1 MNRSFAG
8 VAAVAWR
15 ESRTARRRLLLY
27 MSSIVFGV
35 AALVAIDSFA
45 DNATRTVQE
54 QARALLGG
62 DLALLSR
69 DTFPAPTLQLFD
81 SLSRAGFGVARQTT
95 FATMA
100 VAGDT
105 TAMRLVQVRG
115 VTEGFP
121 WYGGVETEPADSW
134 TALQD
139 RPIAV
144 VDSSLLVTLN
154 ASLGDTLSLGAER
167 FVIRGTIRSVTGEAA
182 VTATV
187 GPRVYVAD
195 RFLSRTALIGFGST
209 AEFEAVVKLPDDFS
223 AARFQGRFGTRLSK
237 SRVRIRTVAQNQ
249 AGLTISIDQLRN
261 FVSLVGLI
269 ALLLGGIGVASGV
282 HAFVLRKI
290 DTVAVLRCLGATSW
304 QVLIIY
310 VLQAAALGLVGAIV
324 GAVLGVG
331 AQFAL
336 PRLLQNYLP
345 PGVVVAFAPRAAFLG
360 LAIGVWVALVF
371 SLRPLLALRSISPLQ
386 ALRRDADAVVLRKV
400 RRDSSA
406 AVVTF
411 AAVASIFMMT
421 LSRADRWQA
430 GVGFGVAIFAA
441 IGAIWLVSAVLISAA
456 RRSVRPG
463 WPFVLRQAV
472 ASLHRPGNQ
481 TRAVVLSLGFGVF
494 LMSTL
499 YQAKTNILSQ
509 LNARIT
515 QLHANVA
522 FFDIQGDQAA
532 GVDSIVRASRDE
544 LEQRIPIVTV
554 RIAAING
561 RPADSLIAEANAA
574 GEAGGSGTG
583 SSSAGRGR
591 GTTPGASAAFDGGR
605 GGRGRV
611 FSRDWRATYGETLDS
626 FETIAAGR
634 WFGASRDGSAEVS
647 LDSALAPR
655 LNVTIGDVVTWN
667 VQGISVATTVTSFR
681 AVDHNRIQ
689 PTFPVIFS
697 PHAMDG
703 APQQFVFLV
712 QAPDARAVA
721 LLQRGVLRRYPNV
734 SSLDLTLVEQTIHDV
749 LAKVTTAIQFMAIIS
764 LCLAV
769 PVLFSAVAATRRER
783 LREGVLFKTL
793 GATRRQVGRMMVAEY
808 IILGGLGSL
817 AGVLLS
823 VGSAWALLHFLFKV
837 PYTPAVLP
845 AMAVSAGMTLVSVAI
860 GVLTGRE
867 VFATTPMA
875 ALREA

>member
-1 MNRSFAG
+1 MNSPFAG
-8 VAAVAWR
+8 LAAVAWR

-45 DNATRTVQE
+45 DNATRTVEE

-69 DTFPAPTLQLFD
+69 DTFPAPAMQLFD
-81 SLSRAGFGVARQTT
+81 SLSRAGIGVARQTT

-115 VTEGFP
+115 VTAGFP
-121 WYGGVETEPADSW
+121 WYGGVETEPAGTW
-134 TALQD
+134 TALQGS
-139 RPIAV
+139 PIAV
-144 VDSSLLVTLN
+144 VDRALLVTLN
-154 ASLGDTLSLGAER
+154 ASLGDTLSLGAEK
-167 FVIRGTIRSVTGEAA
+167 FVIRGTIKSVTGEAA

-195 RFLSRTALIGFGST
+195 RFLARTALIGFGST
-209 AEFEAVVKLPDDFS
+209 AEFEAVVRLPGNFS
-223 AARFQGRFGTRLSK
+223 AAQFQGRFGTRLAK
-237 SRVRIRTVAQNQ
+237 DRVRIRTVAANQ
-249 AGLTISIDQLRN
+249 ANLSRAIDQLRN
-261 FVSLVGLI
+261 FVSVVGLI

-282 HAFVLRKI
+282 HAFVIRKI

-304 QVLIIY
+304 QVLVIY
-310 VLQAAALGLVGAIV
+310 VLQAAAIGLVGATV
-324 GAVLGVG
+324 GAALGVG

-336 PRLLQNYLP
+336 PPLLQDYLP
-345 PGVVVAFAPRAAFLG
+345 PGVVVAFAPRAALLG

-371 SLRPLLALRSISPLQ
+371 SLRPLLALRRVSPLQ

-421 LSRADRWQA
+421 LSRANRWQD

-441 IGAIWLVSAVLISAA
+441 IGAIWLVAAVLIAGA

-532 GVDSIVRASRDE
+532 GVDSIVRAARDV

-574 GEAGGSGTG
+574 
-583 SSSAGRGR
+583 
-591 GTTPGASAAFDGGR
+591 SAAFDGGRGGR

-611 FSRDWRATYGETLDS
+611 FSRDWRATYSDTLDS
-626 FETIAAGR
+626 FETIAAGS
-634 WFGASRDGSAEVS
+634 WFGTSEGGPAEVS

-655 LNVTIGDVVTWN
+655 LNVAVGDVITWN
-667 VQGISVATTVTSFR
+667 VQGISVATKITSFR

-697 PHAMDG
+697 PHAMDR

-712 QAPDARAVA
+712 HAADARAVA
-721 LLQRGVLRRYPNV
+721 MLQRGVLRRFPNV

-808 IILGGLGSL
+808 LILGGLGSL

-823 VGSAWALLHFLFKV
+823 VGGAWALLHFLFKV
-837 PYTPAVLP
+837 PFTPAILP
-845 AMAVSAGMTLVSVAI
+845 AVAVSAGMTAVAVAI
-860 GVLTGRE
+860 GILTGRE
-867 VFATTPMA
+867 VFSTTPMA

>member
-1 MNRSFAG
+1 MNSSFAG
-8 VAAVAWR
+8 LAAVAWR

-45 DNATRTVQE
+45 DNATRTVRE

-62 DLALLSR
+62 DLALVSR
-69 DTFPAPTLQLFD
+69 DTFPAPALQLFD
-81 SLSRAGFGVARQTT
+81 SLSRTGIGVARQTT

-115 VTEGFP
+115 VTAGFP
-121 WYGGVETEPADSW
+121 WYGGVETEPAGTW
-134 TALQD
+134 AALQES
-139 RPIAV
+139 PIAV
-144 VDSSLLVTLN
+144 VDPALLVTLN
-154 ASLGDTLSLGAER
+154 ASLGDTLSLGAEK
-167 FVIRGTIRSVTGEAA
+167 FVIRGTIKSVTGEAA

-195 RFLSRTALIGFGST
+195 RFLARTALIGFGST
-209 AEFEAVVKLPDDFS
+209 AEFEAVVRLPGNFS
-223 AARFQGRFGTRLSK
+223 AAQFQGRFGPRLTK
-237 SRVRIRTVAQNQ
+237 ERVRIRTVAANQ
-249 AGLTISIDQLRN
+249 ANLSRAIDQLRN

-282 HAFVLRKI
+282 HAFVIRKI

-304 QVLIIY
+304 QVLVIY
-310 VLQAAALGLVGAIV
+310 VLQAAAIGLVGATV
-324 GAVLGVG
+324 GAALGVG
-331 AQFAL
+331 VQFAL
-336 PRLLQNYLP
+336 PPLLQDYLP
-345 PGVVVAFAPRAAFLG
+345 PGVVVAFAPRAALLG

-371 SLRPLLALRSISPLQ
+371 SLRPLLALRRVSPLQ
-386 ALRRDADAVVLRKV
+386 ALRRDADAVVLRQV

-406 AVVTF
+406 AVVSL

-421 LSRADRWQA
+421 LSRADRWQD

-441 IGAIWLVSAVLISAA
+441 IGAIWVVAVVLIAAA
-456 RRSVRPG
+456 RRAVRPG

-509 LNARIT
+509 LNARIV

-574 GEAGGSGTG
+574 GEAGASGRG
-583 SSSAGRGR
+583 RSAGRGR
-591 GTTPGASAAFDGGR
+591 GGAPGVGAASDGGR
-605 GGRGRV
+605 GGRGRI
-611 FSRDWRATYGETLDS
+611 FSRDWRATYSDTLDS
-626 FETIAAGR
+626 FETIAAGS
-634 WFGASRDGSAEVS
+634 WFGTLQGGPAEVS

-655 LNVTIGDVVTWN
+655 LNVAIGDVITWN
-667 VQGISVATTVTSFR
+667 VQGISVATRVTSFR

-712 QAPDARAVA
+712 HAPDARAVA
-721 LLQRGVLRRYPNV
+721 MLQRGVLRRYPNV

-764 LCLAV
+764 LFLAV

-793 GATRRQVGRMMVAEY
+793 GATRHQVGRMMVAEY
-808 IILGGLGSL
+808 LILGGLGSL

-837 PYTPAVLP
+837 SFTPAILP
-845 AMAVSAGMTLVSVAI
+845 AVAVSAGMTAVAVAI
-860 GVLTGRE
+860 GILTGRE